1 MKAICNQEKYLF
13 FEMQKRPTLDIAL
26 QQHSG
31 QTIAH
36 ERMLLCLGKSPR
48 HGDLKAN
55 NVFGEVQ
62 NRILSL
68 DFFFFLYFCFLSK
81 KWCQSLTSFAFPNLI
96 LILWGTL
103 LLIGALNYR
112 ISLQ

>member
-55 NVFGEVQ
+55 NVFGEVP

-68 DFFFFLYFCFLSK
+68 DFFSSSTFVSFLRNGV
-81 KWCQSLTSFAFPNLI
+81 SL
-96 LILWGTL
+96 
-103 LLIGALNYR
+103 
-112 ISLQ
+112 